1 MTRILQSLSEISQPY
16 DALFCD
22 LWGCLHDGVTPF
34 PAAVAALRA
43 FRATGGKTGGNT
55 GGKVVLL
62 TNAPRPAKFVI
73 EMLERIGC
81 PKDTHDLVV
90 SSGDAAQD
98 AMLAGAAGRKVWHLG
113 PSKDDG
119 FFTEIPEEWRGQEG
133 VERVDFDD
141 AEGIICTGP
150 FDEQTEVPEDYR
162 ARFLLARMR
171 GLPMLCA
178 NPDIVVDMGD
188 RRIYC
193 AGALAALYE
202 DMGGEVMYF
211 GKPHPPIY
219 DLARRKLS
227 AIGGVEDSR
236 ILAIGDGINTDV
248 SGAAGEGIDCLFVTG
263 GLAHDQFGADVEHP
277 DPELLRDWLHTR
289 QQDPPFAIGTLR

>member
-1 MTRILQSLSEISQPY
+1 MTRIVQSLAEISAPY

-22 LWGCLHDGVTPF
+22 LWGCLHNGVAPF
-34 PAAVAALRA
+34 PEAVAALQG
-43 FRATGGKTGGNT
+43 FRAT

-62 TNAPRPAKFVI
+62 TNAPRPAPFVI
-73 EMLERIGC
+73 ATLDRMGV
-81 PKDTHDLVV
+81 PQDAYDLVV

-98 AMLAGAAGRKVWHLG
+98 AMFAGAVGRKIWHLG
-113 PSKDDG
+113 PEKDVG
-119 FFTEIPEEWRGQEG
+119 FFEQIPAEWQGRAEI
-133 VERVDFDD
+133 ERVSFEE

-150 FDEQTEVPEDYR
+150 FDEINEVPEDYR
-162 ARFLLARMR
+162 ARFLLAKGR

-178 NPDIVVDMGD
+178 NPDIVVDLGE

-202 DMGGEVMYF
+202 EMGGEAMYF

-219 DLARRKLS
+219 DLARRKLA
-227 AIGGVEDSR
+227 AIGGVEDGR

-248 SGAAGEGIDCLFVTG
+248 AGAVGEGIDALFVTG
-263 GLAHDQFGADVEHP
+263 GLAVDQFGADPEAP
-277 DPELLRDWLHTR
+277 EAELLVTWLAAR
-289 QQDPPFAIGTLR
+289 QQDPLYSIGKLR